1 MDTSIGLT
9 VDMATDKEKMTRL
22 LSLKMLPIAVAE
34 AIKPWLGVVDA
45 FPLCPDQV
53 LRTTVASAITN
64 LRRRVIVTDRLEID
78 LERAQNAT
86 VALAGDERWIG
97 VASSSDKD
105 EAIAALNSLII
116 ALLDAKPNGRA
127 KGLGL
132 DW

>member
-1 MDTSIGLT
+1 
-9 VDMATDKEKMTRL
+9 MAIDKGKMTRL

-34 AIKPWLGVVDA
+34 TIEPWLAVVDA
-45 FPLCPDQV
+45 FPSCSDRV

-64 LRRRVIVTDRLEID
+64 IRRRVVVSDRLEMD

-86 VALAGDERWIG
+86 IALAGDERWIG

-105 EAIAALNSLII
+105 EAIVALNTLII
-116 ALLDAKPNGRA
+116 SLLDAKPNGRA
-127 KGLGL
+127 KDLGL